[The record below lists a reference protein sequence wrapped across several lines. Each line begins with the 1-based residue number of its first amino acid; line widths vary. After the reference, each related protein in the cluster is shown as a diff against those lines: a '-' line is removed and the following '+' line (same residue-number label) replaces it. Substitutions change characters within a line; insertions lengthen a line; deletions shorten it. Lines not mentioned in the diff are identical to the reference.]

1 MKTFKKTF
9 SLNVDVEDVYAAL
22 TNPVTIELWSGYP
35 ATMEARPGSLFSM
48 WEGDIEGMILEVQEN
63 KRIVQEWFFGEQEE
77 RSIATIVLI
86 RDFGKTQLTVEHT
99 NIPDDAFDNIASGWT
114 EYYIGAIERFFNP
127 NF

>member
-9 SLNVDVEDVYAAL
+9 SLNANIEDVYSAL

-35 ATMEARPGSLFSM
+35 AVMETRPGSLFSM

-63 KRIVQEWFFGEQEE
+63 KRIVQEWFFGEHDE
-77 RSIATIVLI
+77 RSIATIIMI
-86 RDFGKTQLTVEHT
+86 RDFGKTQIMVEHT
-99 NIPDDAFDNIASGWT
+99 NIPEDAYDNISTGWK
-114 EYYIGAIERFFNP
+114 EYIIGAIESFLNP